1 MTNNTK
7 SETSEL
13 AATLADFLCFDVY
26 STNLTF
32 GRIYKPLL
40 DEIGLTYPQFIALVA
55 LSEQDNQTIG
65 SLGDKLFLESSTLAP
80 LLKRLEGMGDV
91 TRRRLESSRYGKVS
105 GHSPMMPFASSE
117 KGQRARPR
125 RYLSGDGHRNAFRIP
140 LERPGD
146 LLIPANSKFSES
158 RLIGG

>member
-13 AATLADFLCFDVY
+13 AATLADFLCFAVY
-26 STNLTF
+26 L
-32 GRIYKPLL
+32 
-40 DEIGLTYPQFIALVA
+40 ALVA

-65 SLGDKLFLESSTLAP
+65 SLGDKLFLESRTLAP

-125 RYLSGDGHRNAFRIP
+125 RYLSGDGHRNAFRI
-140 LERPGD
+140 LEFAPQK
-146 LLIPANSKFSES
+146 IH
-158 RLIGG
+158 